1 MNYTT
6 FMFIIVL
13 FINISKY
20 NMCYFKLEESRFH
33 FSVLTALVNGK
44 LVTVKDLKGEGL
56 KA

>member
-1 MNYTT
+1 
-6 FMFIIVL
+6 MFIIVL
-13 FINISKY
+13 FINKNKY
-20 NMCYFKLEESRFH
+20 NMCYFELEEFKFH